1 MLLVRASSS
10 DVSCRHLTV
19 MRRGVPRSGETTA
32 THLLR
37 RRRVHDEIVMHII
50 ESSDVTVCRCVL
62 PCTPPHIAGSQLHA
76 SPDARATCAG
86 MMASHSPTDKEWR

>member
-32 THLLR
+32 KDLLR
-37 RRRVHDEIVMHII
+37 RRRVHDEIVMDII
-50 ESSDVTVCRCVL
+50 ESFDVTSVQMRITLYAAAHRRIATARVARC
-62 PCTPPHIAGSQLHA
+62 
-76 SPDARATCAG
+76 ARHLRRHDG
-86 MMASHSPTDKEWR
+86 IPLSNG